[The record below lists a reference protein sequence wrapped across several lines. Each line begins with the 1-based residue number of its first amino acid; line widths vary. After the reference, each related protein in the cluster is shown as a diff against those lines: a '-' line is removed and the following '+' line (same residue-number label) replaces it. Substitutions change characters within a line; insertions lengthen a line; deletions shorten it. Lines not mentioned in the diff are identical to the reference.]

1 MDVQGK
7 IIIVEEQQR
16 LLCFEHVPNG
26 NLGHYIKEKSYGFEW
41 SMRYQIIKGI
51 CQGLQYLHQE
61 RIYHLDLKP
70 ENVLLGAQME
80 PKITDFGLSRCFVG
94 QKSTIIT
101 SNILGTMGYMAP
113 ELIDNQQISFKA
125 DIFSFGVT
133 LAKLLLQSNEP
144 LTQNWHQ
151 SLDDEDCPQM
161 KMCVEIARSCT
172 KRDPNSRP
180 TIGEILHQ
188 LNKTEIMF
196 QKVREVYEPSK
207 DPQSSLFK
215 ILQRFHKLSAQTPRK
230 HSRDSGLLSDG
241 ETSSRSRIADGVSR
255 GSIAAVAT
263 YRPVV
268 PLDIFSCP
276 IPPSSSDGDNNEIS
290 LTDGVSYNHNCR
302 SIPAVALKALIA
314 KKPELASEC
323 GATAD
328 DVDNG
333 RATGLVFVS
342 ERDGGLETL
351 HVALR
356 CNGKVKVLSLADI
369 YGADN
374 FGGVRMEDTGGFGTS
389 FVGHYADPSIIY
401 VSTKT
406 RVGVRRTPWTA
417 VYRTNLRTGETKR
430 LTPDGQS
437 DLSPAVSP
445 SGTRV
450 AVASFRSGWTGEI
463 EHLKTDIVLMNVD
476 RYASG
481 GSLDR
486 KPIINDGGWPSW
498 GSDNIIFFHR
508 GVDELEDPASGRSRT
523 ATSWGVFRCDLTTMQ
538 IDRVTP
544 TGMDAM
550 TPAAISETKV
560 AVATIRLR
568 TTDDDMRIGCRVE
581 AQYRHI
587 EIFDVSSPD
596 QPPVKITQNIF
607 TKADYYSP
615 FVLDGGSCIGYHRV
629 GRNTMIQKDNG
640 NSNVPRIFDNMQSPH
655 VDVKLFRVSGLVPSF
670 SADGSKLAFV
680 GNDFKS
686 IWLAD
691 KQGQREVHK
700 QGRIS
705 SNYIFSLVWNQN
717 PDMDTLYACAAPSFF
732 SANDNY
738 MVIYAVSNVSSS
750 DSHMVVVRRLTKFYF
765 NAYPSTNPEG
775 TKIVFQS
782 TRDDRGDSRK
792 RSSYTYKNLYI
803 MEDAQMGELGKG
815 SVTRLTSGPWTDT
828 QCQWSPRGNWIVF
841 SSTRDKPA
849 AAPENYNELDPGH
862 FAIYLVNAADPTVVV
877 RVVTSGDPGPG
888 ASSIA
893 GHVNNPAFSPDGRS
907 IAFTSDIAAVSA
919 EPISMP
925 MAKVMASVRPYGD
938 IFSVNIDPNDICRN
952 KDIDRVHRVTHSRYE
967 YSTCAWTKWTDDP
980 EAQWYMLLNAAAS
993 I

>member
-1 MDVQGK
+1 MA
-7 IIIVEEQQR
+7 
-16 LLCFEHVPNG
+16 
-26 NLGHYIKEKSYGFEW
+26 
-41 SMRYQIIKGI
+41 RY
-51 CQGLQYLHQE
+51 
-61 RIYHLDLKP
+61 
-70 ENVLLGAQME
+70 
-80 PKITDFGLSRCFVG
+80 
-94 QKSTIIT
+94 
-101 SNILGTMGYMAP
+101 
-113 ELIDNQQISFKA
+113 
-125 DIFSFGVT
+125 
-133 LAKLLLQSNEP
+133 
-144 LTQNWHQ
+144 
-151 SLDDEDCPQM
+151 
-161 KMCVEIARSCT
+161 
-172 KRDPNSRP
+172 
-180 TIGEILHQ
+180 
-188 LNKTEIMF
+188 
-196 QKVREVYEPSK
+196 
-207 DPQSSLFK
+207 
-215 ILQRFHKLSAQTPRK
+215 
-230 HSRDSGLLSDG
+230 
-241 ETSSRSRIADGVSR
+241 IADGVSR
-255 GSIAAVAT
+255 GSIAT
-263 YRPVV
+263 LTPYRPAL

-276 IPPSSSDGDNNEIS
+276 IPPSSSDGENNEIS

-302 SIPAVALKALIA
+302 SIPAVALNALIA

-389 FVGHYADPSIIY
+389 FVGHYADLSIIY

-450 AVASFRSGWTGEI
+450 AVASFQSGWTGEI

-486 KPIINDGGWPSW
+486 KPIVNDGGWPSW

-508 GVDELEDPASGRSRT
+508 GIEELEDPASGRSRT
-523 ATSWGVFRCDLTTMQ
+523 ATSWGVFRYDLSTMQ

-560 AVATIRLR
+560 AVATIRSR
-568 TTDDDMRIGCRVE
+568 TNDYFMTNWRGE
-581 AQYRHI
+581 EQYRHI

-607 TKADYYSP
+607 TDADYYSP
-615 FVLDGGSCIGYHRV
+615 FVLNDGSRIGYHRV
-629 GRNTMIQKDNG
+629 GRDTMIQKDNG

-655 VDVKLFRVSGLVPSF
+655 VDVKLFRVSSLVPSF
-670 SADGSKLAFV
+670 SADGSKFAFV
-680 GNDFKS
+680 RNDMKN
-686 IWLAD
+686 IWIAD
-691 KQGQREVHK
+691 KQRLCLLQVC
-700 QGRIS
+700 S
-705 SNYIFSLVWNQN
+705 SPTCIFSLVWNQN
-717 PDMDTLYACAAPSFF
+717 PDMDTLYACVVAG
-732 SANDNY
+732 ANRS
-738 MVIYAVSNVSSS
+738 MHIKALSNVSSS
-750 DSHMVVVRRLTKFYF
+750 DSYVVFIQLTKGDFF

-775 TKIVFQS
+775 TKVVFQS
-782 TRDDRGDSRK
+782 TRDHGD
-792 RSSYTYKNLYI
+792 YEYKNLYI
-803 MEDAQMGELGKG
+803 MEDAQIGEFGEG
-815 SVTRLTSGPWTDT
+815 SVTRLTNGPWIDT

-893 GHVNNPAFSPDGRS
+893 GHVNHPVFSPDGRS

-925 MAKVMASVRPYGD
+925 MASVMASVRPYGD
-938 IFSVNIDPNDICRN
+938 IFSVDIDPDDICRN

-967 YSTCAWTKWTDDP
+967 YSTNAWTKLTPTIPRIPLDH
-980 EAQWYMLLNAAAS
+980 MMS
-993 I
+993 TM